1 MSASRKR
8 AEKSRE
14 GCTHRV
20 MHVRVDESGEN
31 VASLQR
37 LSINQHRM
45 RMNDGDGVSML
56 LTVRV
61 SSNNMCLL
69 HLRGG

>member
-1 MSASRKR
+1 
-8 AEKSRE
+8 
-14 GCTHRV
+14 
-20 MHVRVDESGEN
+20 MHVRVDESDEF

-61 SSNNMCLL
+61 SSNNISPL